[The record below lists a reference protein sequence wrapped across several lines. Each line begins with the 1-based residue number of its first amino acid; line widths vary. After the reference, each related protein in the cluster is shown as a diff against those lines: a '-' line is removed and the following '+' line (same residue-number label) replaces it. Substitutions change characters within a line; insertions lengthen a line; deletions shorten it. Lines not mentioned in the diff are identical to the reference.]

1 MLHLYSH
8 SESTLNCLHYQNFC
22 EKVATNSVFAEL
34 KLLPPTSSAAKYY
47 CFHVYYQV
55 QQWIGKQDMDP
66 CDWDWQVV
74 AGKLLPV
81 MSDLKPAPQ
90 SLLKITRCSCKSDFK
105 MIKCTCRKLELTC
118 SNVCVG
124 CIGINC
130 INAYQMDLLDDWS
143 NSGSET
149 WSLRCYFYHYY
160 IL

>member
-1 MLHLYSH
+1 MLCLYSH
-8 SESTLNCLHYQNFC
+8 SESNLNCLPYQNFS
-22 EKVATNSVFAEL
+22 EKVATNPVFAEL
-34 KLLPPTSSAAKYY
+34 KLLPPTSSAAKYH

-66 CDWDWQVV
+66 CDSGWQVV

-90 SLLKITRCSCKSDFK
+90 FLLKITRCSCKSDFK
-105 MIKCTCRKLELTC
+105 MRKCTCRKLELTC

-130 INAYQMDLLDDWS
+130 TNADQMDLLDD
-143 NSGSET
+143 
-149 WSLRCYFYHYY
+149 
-160 IL
+160 